1 MRDQASGNLDAT
13 LRITTR
19 SQKFALQVKSS
30 ISMIRST
37 RDLFAAAHRI
47 GCTTMGRIEQ
57 ECEAGDFC
65 LRPVG
70 PFVGAHRGAADRF
83 AKRQNGRREVSFQ
96 CQIEP
101 ETGSL
106 CTSGRTA
113 AVSAIRDPRARAPG
127 RRRPRVH
134 LARSIPAPL
143 DEPYA
148 ARPVFGLPWREK
160 APGSPIR
167 GAGTARRQFDLI
179 SRQFCYGR

>member
-1 MRDQASGNLDAT
+1 M
-13 LRITTR
+13 R
-19 SQKFALQVKSS
+19 SQKFALQVKPGV
-30 ISMIRST
+30 SMIRST

-57 ECEAGDFC
+57 QCEAGNYC

-70 PFVGAHRGAADRF
+70 PFVGVHRGAADRF
-83 AKRQNGRREVSFQ
+83 AKGQSGRRDYSFH

-101 ETGSL
+101 GTHSL
-106 CTSGRTA
+106 CTSGRAA
-113 AVSAIRDPRARAPG
+113 AVPANRDPRARAPG

-134 LARSIPAPL
+134 LARSMPAPL

-167 GAGTARRQFDLI
+167 CAGTARRQFDLI
-179 SRQFCYGR
+179 SRQFCHDR